1 MPTERI
7 YDLPMP
13 LVAGQVFAGYTI
25 VRVLGAGAMGTVY
38 LAAHPRLPR
47 QDALKVLPA
56 DLTANAEFRARFLR
70 EAELAAGL
78 SHPNIVRIH
87 DRGEEG
93 GQFWISMAYVAG
105 TDAGRFL
112 REQFPGGMPLDE
124 VAAIIGA
131 VASAL
136 DYAHHRGLLHRDV
149 KPANILLADPDG
161 GLRRVF
167 LADFGIARSIDDAAG
182 LTATNMTVGTVNYAA
197 PEQLRGEPI
206 DGRADQYALACTAFH
221 LLAGAAPF
229 EDSNPAVVISR
240 HVNAPPPSIGAR
252 RPELA
257 GLDAVFATALAKE
270 PSRRFGSCTQFA
282 EHLSQQL
289 SPSFAY
295 VGEIPLRADTQD
307 TQPSFDAAAPT
318 VVLRPKRRRR
328 GVLAGALAAAALLI
342 AGGVVAGVKLTD
354 HPKSTPAAAPHGASA
369 APKAAAPNTGP
380 FTGVYTVDFARVTS
394 LEGQAPKG
402 ATPTTETWAVRSACG
417 SAGCMATASR
427 LSGDTL
433 QITSMVLDQ
442 VGGSWL
448 AVSVG
453 STNCGKVDGEVWETF
468 TLQPRPDGTLAGE
481 ATQTMAVGC
490 ANKRSVTFTRTGG
503 VDVSTLPDPGTL
515 PPRVVSPAEALRG
528 HYHESDVTPSGF
540 KEEGDYAVH
549 TNCLR
554 TGDRCMSFF
563 HAPPTSWWALVF
575 GGGQWVYA
583 REFDSRCSK
592 GGTAHVK
599 VDSQFPL
606 PQPAQD
612 PIALLTGKGFE
623 DVRSANGTTCG
634 STNVTV
640 KFSRTGD

>member
-1 MPTERI
+1 M
-7 YDLPMP
+7 
-13 LVAGQVFAGYTI
+13 
-25 VRVLGAGAMGTVY
+25 
-38 LAAHPRLPR
+38 
-47 QDALKVLPA
+47 LPA

-87 DRGEEG
+87 DRGEED

-112 REQFPGGMPLDE
+112 REHYPGGMPLEE
-124 VAAIIGA
+124 VASIIAA
-131 VASAL
+131 VGSAL

-182 LTATNMTVGTVNYAA
+182 MTATNMTVGTVNYAA
-197 PEQLRGEPI
+197 PEQFRGEPI
-206 DGRADQYALACTAFH
+206 DGRVDQYALACTAFH
-221 LLAGAAPF
+221 LLAGMAPF

-257 GLDAVFATALAKE
+257 ALDAVFATALAKE
-270 PSRRFGSCTQFA
+270 PSQRFGSCAQFA
-282 EHLSQQL
+282 EHLGQQL
-289 SPSFAY
+289 TPSFAY
-295 VGEIPLRADTQD
+295 AGEIPLRTDTHD
-307 TQPSFDAAAPT
+307 TQPSFGVAAPT

-328 GVLAGALAAAALLI
+328 GVLVGALAGTALLI
-342 AGGVVAGVKLTD
+342 AGGVVAGVTLID
-354 HPKSTPAAAPHGASA
+354 HPKATPTAAPHGAA
-369 APKAAAPNTGP
+369 KAKGTAPK
-380 FTGVYTVDFARVTS
+380 R
-394 LEGQAPKG
+394 
-402 ATPTTETWAVRSACG
+402 VRSPACTRPISRASPVWKVRRVRRRRLKLGRLLGVG
-417 SAGCMATASR
+417 SAGQATASP
-427 LSGDTL
+427 SGDTM
-433 QITSMVLDQ
+433 QITTMVLDQ
-442 VGGSWL
+442 VGESWQ

-481 ATQTMAVGC
+481 STQTMAVGC
-490 ANKRSVTFTRTGG
+490 ANKRTVTFTRAGD

-528 HYHESDVTPSGF
+528 HYHELDVTPSGF
-540 KEEGDYAVH
+540 KEEGDYAVN

-554 TGDRCMSFF
+554 NGDRCMSFF

-583 REFDSRCSK
+583 REFDSHCSK

-599 VDSQFPL
+599 VNTQFPL

-612 PIALLTGKGFE
+612 PIALLTGHGFE
-623 DVRSANGTTCG
+623 DVRAANGTTCG
-634 STNVTV
+634 STDVNV
-640 KFSRTGD
+640 KFARTGD